1 MLILLGILYLFDYIG
16 FLLFERPLP
25 AFPFCKEW
33 EKEPH
38 PLKREGA
45 FGALLDIYLIKQP
58 KICISDRLRGDATV
72 VGSGAV

>member
-1 MLILLGILYLFDYIG
+1 M
-16 FLLFERPLP
+16 PV
-25 AFPFCKEW
+25 FPFCKEW

-38 PLKREGA
+38 HLKKRRA

-58 KICISDRLRGDATV
+58 KICIRDRLRGDATV